1 MKKDFEKPVL
11 EVVEVGED
19 VIRTSPIGTGS
30 GDGGFEGKEEGFW

>member
-19 VIRTSPIGTGS
+19 VITSSPVDTGS
-30 GDGGFEGKEEGFW
+30 DGGFYGKEEGFW